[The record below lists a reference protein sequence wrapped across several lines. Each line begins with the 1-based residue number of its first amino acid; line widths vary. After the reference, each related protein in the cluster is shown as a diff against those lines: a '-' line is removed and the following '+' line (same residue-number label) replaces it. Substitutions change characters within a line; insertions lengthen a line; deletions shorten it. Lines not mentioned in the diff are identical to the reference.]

1 MKLLFLL
8 ALLVVLWAAGL
19 WAFAERV
26 AASTPAGEPPAA
38 DGVVALTGGSVV
50 RLEAA
55 EQLLEDGKARRLLIS
70 GVNPQVTRP
79 QVKEAARG
87 VGRKWDCCVDLGFR
101 AENTRGN
108 AQETAAWARHN
119 AFRSL
124 IVVTADY
131 HMPRAVLELGARMRG
146 VRLRPY
152 PVVTDLDARRWWRT
166 GTGVRRMALEYCK
179 YLAILGREAVLALGR
194 RLGVDTAH
202 PPARVTAVGGAA

>member
-8 ALLVVLWAAGL
+8 ALLALLWGAGL

-26 AASTPAGEPPAA
+26 AASTPAGEPPES
-38 DGVVALTGGSVV
+38 DGIVALTGGSAV

-55 EQLLEDGKARRLLIS
+55 EQLLEDGKGRRLLIS

-87 VGRKWDCCVDLGFR
+87 VGRSWDCCVDLGFR
-101 AENTRGN
+101 AANTRGN
-108 AQETAAWARHN
+108 AQETAGWARYHGY
-119 AFRSL
+119 RSL

-131 HMPRAVLELGARMRG
+131 HMPRAILELGARTPG
-146 VRLRPY
+146 VQLYRY

-166 GTGVRRMALEYCK
+166 SAGVKRMALEYCK
-179 YLAILGREAVLALGR
+179 YLAILGREAMLGLGR
-194 RLGVDTAH
+194 RLGVETPRH
-202 PPARVTAVGGAA
+202 ILRPAGTS

>member
-8 ALLVVLWAAGL
+8 ALLTILWAAGL

-26 AASTPAGEPPAA
+26 AASTPAGEPPEA
-38 DGVVALTGGSVV
+38 DGVVALTGASNV

-55 EQLLEDGKARRLLIS
+55 EQLLEDGKGRRLLIS

-79 QVKEAARG
+79 QVKEVARG
-87 VGRKWDCCVDLGFR
+87 AGRKWDCCVDLGFR

-108 AQETAAWARHN
+108 AQETAGWARYHGY
-119 AFRSL
+119 RSL

-131 HMPRAVLELGARMRG
+131 HMPRAVLELQARTPG
-146 VRLRPY
+146 VQLYRY

-166 GTGVRRMALEYCK
+166 GASVRRMAVEYCK
-179 YLAILGREAVLALGR
+179 YLAILGREAVLGLGR
-194 RLGVDTAH
+194 QLGVDH
-202 PPARVTAVGGAA
+202 PPAALQPARAG